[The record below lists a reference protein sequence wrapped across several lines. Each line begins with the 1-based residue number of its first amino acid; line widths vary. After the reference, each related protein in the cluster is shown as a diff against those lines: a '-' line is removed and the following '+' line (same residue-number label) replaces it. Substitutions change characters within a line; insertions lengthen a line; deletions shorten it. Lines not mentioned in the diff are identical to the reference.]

1 MKCLTQAARLDAAAA
16 NGQLAQYS
24 PTTTFTQ
31 FHRSNNNSATSSPNI
46 PSSRTLEPPLS
57 PVVHDHNSRLRH
69 QKSVPSIDGG
79 GIMSIDSVRQVY
91 PSTTLTQNCAKFIG
105 EDGQTRIV
113 NISECHSAKAIL
125 HKVLKKF
132 NINDDWS
139 NWCIFITKERGGC
152 KPPTPHPSSLDS
164 DLHLDSRLS
173 DQELVLYCQDPT
185 IPERERLILTK
196 RTSTPG
202 GAELRRAQ
210 AIAKEQ
216 QQSAHDK
223 TLSERV
229 QKTPEGQLGR
239 TKTNKLEGFFGERPT
254 SFQRP
259 NSSSPPTSTV
269 SPRDPSRPNTKRLR
283 NFFGQRPPSELI
295 SSNLAEYFPDHE
307 KNILEETVRNS
318 IRRSTRM
325 SHAGRRFSTATTAS
339 TASSFRDSEVPPV
352 PTMGEAWIQQNRP
365 GTATPPRLVVPRPQT
380 RPVSMRRALSTAS
393 YANSIVESLAEE
405 DGEGEVEGHEWSVTH
420 DEDTIR
426 ADAMTSLPDEEPAD
440 EEEEEEDSEEE
451 EEEYEEGEFD
461 AVGGGPTRWIRGA
474 LIGMGSFGSVYLG
487 MNRTSGEL
495 MAVKQVELP
504 SHDVQ
509 GEQRKQSMLIA
520 LQREIALLRDL
531 THENIVHYIGT
542 PQPLTPSFR
551 G

>member
-1 MKCLTQAARLDAAAA
+1 LKRRLTVDTRLTDVE
-16 NGQLAQYS
+16 LLQYC
-24 PTTTFTQ
+24 
-31 FHRSNNNSATSSPNI
+31 
-46 PSSRTLEPPLS
+46 
-57 PVVHDHNSRLRH
+57 HD
-69 QKSVPSIDGG
+69 P
-79 GIMSIDSVRQVY
+79 
-91 PSTTLTQNCAKFIG
+91 AF
-105 EDGQTRIV
+105 
-113 NISECHSAKAIL
+113 
-125 HKVLKKF
+125 
-132 NINDDWS
+132 
-139 NWCIFITKERGGC
+139 
-152 KPPTPHPSSLDS
+152 
-164 DLHLDSRLS
+164 
-173 DQELVLYCQDPT
+173 
-185 IPERERLILTK
+185 PERERLILTK
-196 RTSTPG
+196 RNTVPG

-216 QQSAHDK
+216 AAAAHEK
-223 TLSERV
+223 AMTER
-229 QKTPEGQLGR
+229 KENNSLGR

-259 NSSSPPTSTV
+259 SNGGSPPGHSSSPS
-269 SPRDPSRPNTKRLR
+269 RDQARPNTKRLR

-325 SHAGRRFSTATTAS
+325 SHGGRRFSTATTAS
-339 TASSFRDSEVPPV
+339 TASSREKDIPPLPVLGDAWKDSASISSG
-352 PTMGEAWIQQNRP
+352 TM
-365 GTATPPRLVVPRPQT
+365 TPPRLMAGPRPQT
-380 RPVSMRRALSTAS
+380 RPLSMRRAVTSAS

-405 DGEGEVEGHEWSVTH
+405 EDDEVNNWLVGNTQLPTDSNDATLRLPESH
-420 DEDTIR
+420 EDTLR
-426 ADAMTSLPDEEPAD
+426 LTDSDESTLRPTYLNDDTLQQPESIAVEAQELD
-440 EEEEEEDSEEE
+440 REDDKSEEEDS

-504 SHDVQ
+504 SHEVQ

-531 THENIVHYIGT
+531 THENIVHYIGS
-542 PQPLTPSFR
+542 PLP
-551 G
+551 

>member
-1 MKCLTQAARLDAAAA
+1 MDPL
-16 NGQLAQYS
+16 NS
-24 PTTTFTQ
+24 PG
-31 FHRSNNNSATSSPNI
+31 
-46 PSSRTLEPPLS
+46 
-57 PVVHDHNSRLRH
+57 VHDHNSRLRH

-79 GIMSIDSVRQVY
+79 GIMSIDSVRQVSLSFSMID
-91 PSTTLTQNCAKFIG
+91 P
-105 EDGQTRIV
+105 RIAR
-113 NISECHSAKAIL
+113 NSSAKTGRRVSSISVIVPPQEQSST
-125 HKVLKKF
+125 KSSRNSISKT
-132 NINDDWS
+132 IQ
-139 NWCIFITKERGGC
+139 ITGVSSSPKIAEAVSLSY
-152 KPPTPHPSSLDS
+152 HPFLTV
-164 DLHLDSRLS
+164 DSRLS
-173 DQELVLYCQDPT
+173 DAELLQYCHDPN

-196 RTSTPG
+196 RNATPG

-216 QQSAHDK
+216 QLAAQEK
-223 TLSERV
+223 LYTER
-229 QKTPEGQLGR
+229 KEKLEGANSLGR

-259 NSSSPPTSTV
+259 PSGSPPSHNG
-269 SPRDPSRPNTKRLR
+269 SPRDQTRPNTKRLR

-307 KNILEETVRNS
+307 KNLLEETVRNS

-325 SHAGRRFSTATTAS
+325 SQAGGRRFSTATTAS
-339 TASSFRDSEVPPV
+339 TASSRDKDIPPL
-352 PTMGEAWIQQNRP
+352 PTMGDAWKEAVSGAGAMPNSN
-365 GTATPPRLVVPRPQT
+365 TRLAVPRVPT
-380 RPVSMRRALSTAS
+380 RPISLRRALSTAS
-393 YANSIVESLAEE
+393 YTNSIVESLNEDDDEE
-405 DGEGEVEGHEWSVTH
+405 DKEAEKPQNDLSALESEGGDTLRPSTLSSVSPT
-420 DEDTIR
+420 TIESSESK
-426 ADAMTSLPDEEPAD
+426 DDEED
-440 EEEEEEDSEEE
+440 EEDEEEEEEEEEEEDS

-504 SHDVQ
+504 SHEVQ

-531 THENIVHYIGT
+531 THENIVHYIGIPPMIQRT
-542 PQPLTPSFR
+542 NFEAPVQTTSS
-551 G
+551 

>member
-1 MKCLTQAARLDAAAA
+1 M
-16 NGQLAQYS
+16 Y
-24 PTTTFTQ
+24 
-31 FHRSNNNSATSSPNI
+31 
-46 PSSRTLEPPLS
+46 
-57 PVVHDHNSRLRH
+57 
-69 QKSVPSIDGG
+69 
-79 GIMSIDSVRQVY
+79 
-91 PSTTLTQNCAKFIG
+91 
-105 EDGQTRIV
+105 
-113 NISECHSAKAIL
+113 
-125 HKVLKKF
+125 
-132 NINDDWS
+132 
-139 NWCIFITKERGGC
+139 
-152 KPPTPHPSSLDS
+152 SSLSNVVLIVDT
-164 DLHLDSRLS
+164 RLT
-173 DQELVLYCQDPT
+173 DAELLQYCHDPAF
-185 IPERERLILTK
+185 PERERLILTK
-196 RTSTPG
+196 RNTTPG

-216 QQSAHDK
+216 AAAAYEK
-223 TLSERV
+223 AMTER
-229 QKTPEGQLGR
+229 KENNSLGR

-259 NSSSPPTSTV
+259 PNSGSPPGHNSSPSS
-269 SPRDPSRPNTKRLR
+269 RDQTRPNTKRLR

-325 SHAGRRFSTATTAS
+325 SHGGRRFSTATTAS
-339 TASSFRDSEVPPV
+339 AASSMDKDIPPIPVIGDAWKDSASMSSG
-352 PTMGEAWIQQNRP
+352 TM
-365 GTATPPRLVVPRPQT
+365 TPPRLMPGPRPQT
-380 RPVSMRRALSTAS
+380 RPLSIRRAVSSAS

-405 DGEGEVEGHEWSVTH
+405 EDDEVNAWSVLNTQITESN
-420 DEDTIR
+420 DATLRVPESNFDTLR
-426 ADAMTSLPDEEPAD
+426 LTDSNESTLRPTDFNDDTLRHSETTAAEAQELDGDDDKS
-440 EEEEEEDSEEE
+440 EEEDS

-531 THENIVHYIGT
+531 THENIVHYIGS
-542 PQPLTPSFR
+542 PLP
-551 G
+551 